1 MPHLPIDAV
10 LPDITAHLKRGR
22 NLVVQAAPGAGKT
35 TRIPRAL
42 LEADAAAGR
51 IVVLEPRR
59 LAARMAARRIAEEM
73 GETVGRTVGYQ
84 VRFDDCTGPQTRI
97 RFVTEGVLTRQMLA
111 DPQVRDVGAVIL
123 DEFHE
128 RHLASDVALALLR
141 RLQRTARPDLKLL
154 VMSATLDAAPVAAFL
169 DDAPIVVS
177 EGREHPVHVEHL
189 PYHPTDPLE
198 RLVAT
203 AVRTALGTQRT
214 GDVLVFLPGAAEIG
228 KCRDACQSVIRA
240 EGAMSFAL
248 HGSLSP
254 AEQDAAVRPAPRRKV
269 IFATNVA
276 ESSVTIDGVTAVID
290 SGLAR
295 VAGYSPWSGLPRLDV
310 RRISRASAIQRAGRA
325 GRTQPGICLRLYS
338 KPDFEMRPAFETPE
352 IQRSDLTETVLEALA
367 LGATDLA
374 ALDWLEAPP
383 RPALD
388 AAHALLRRLGGLD
401 AHDAL
406 TEIGRAMLKF
416 PLHPRL
422 ARLVVEAARRGF
434 GAAGCTVAAL
444 LGERDL
450 RLAARGLD
458 GARLGAATAH
468 ADCDAL
474 AALDAFRE
482 AERAK
487 FDPHRLRDIGVEP
500 GAAAAVEN
508 VRRQLLGILNR
519 TGIGAAQRRE
529 PEDVALRKSVLAAYP
544 DRVARC
550 RAATHRADRVEVL
563 LPGGGMANLA
573 PTSVVVNSDLI
584 VAIDV
589 ERREGGRGTV
599 RAASAIDADWLLE
612 MFFDDIQETDETG
625 WSARTERVERTRR
638 LTYGD
643 IVLEERRTPENDPQ
657 RAADALAAAV
667 RAAGRETFID
677 GDAAR
682 RFLARTQ
689 LVAECCPEAD
699 IPALTEADVDFA
711 LEKLCIGCAGFADL
725 RAAVR
730 NGGFLE
736 ALASQL
742 TATQRR
748 RLDQL
753 APEYVTLPSR
763 RRARIEYET
772 GKPPWLASR
781 LQDFFGLSDGPRV
794 ADGRRAVTLHLLA
807 PNQRPVQVTTD
818 LKGFW
823 ERAYRE
829 LRPQLSRR
837 YPRHAW
843 PENPKA
849 LMRAEEA

>member
-584 VAIDV
+584 VAI
-589 ERREGGRGTV
+589 
-599 RAASAIDADWLLE
+599 A
-612 MFFDDIQETDETG
+612 
-625 WSARTERVERTRR
+625 RR

>member
-42 LEADAAAGR
+42 LEANVGGGG

-59 LAARMAARRIAEEM
+59 LAARMAARRVAEEI
-73 GETVGRTVGYQ
+73 GERVGETVGYQ
-84 VRFDDCTGPQTRI
+84 VRFDDCTGPRTRL
-97 RFVTEGVLTRQMLA
+97 RFVTEGVLARQLLA
-111 DPQVRDVGAVIL
+111 DPQMRDAGAVVL

-169 DDAPIVVS
+169 DDAPIVIS
-177 EGREHPVHVEHL
+177 EGREHPVAVEHL

-203 AVRTALGTQRT
+203 AVRTALGAQRT
-214 GDVLVFLPGAAEIG
+214 GDVLVFLPGAAEIR

-240 EGAMSFAL
+240 EGATPFVL
-248 HGSLSP
+248 HGNLSP
-254 AEQDAAVRPAPRRKV
+254 AEQDAAVRPAARRKV

-338 KPDFEMRPAFETPE
+338 KPDFEARPAFETPE
-352 IQRSDLTETVLEALA
+352 IQRSDLAETVLETLA
-367 LGATDLA
+367 LGATNLEA
-374 ALDWLEAPP
+374 FAWLEPPP
-383 RPALD
+383 RPAL
-388 AAHALLRRLGGLD
+388 AAAQSLLRRLGALD
-401 AHDAL
+401 ACDAL
-406 TEIGRAMLKF
+406 TEIGRAMLEF

-422 ARLVVEAARRGF
+422 ARLVVEAARRGV
-434 GAAGCTVAAL
+434 GADGCTVAAL

-450 RLAARGLD
+450 RLSARGLD
-458 GARLGAATAH
+458 GGGPSGAPAAH

-487 FDPHRLRDIGVEP
+487 FNPHRLRDIGVEP

-550 RAATHRADRVEVL
+550 RAAANRADRVEVL

-612 MFFDDIQETDETG
+612 MFFDDIQETDETN
-625 WSARTERVERTRR
+625 WNARAERVERIRR

-643 IVLEERRTPENDPQ
+643 VVLEERRAPESDPH
-657 RAADALAAAV
+657 RAAETLAAAV
-667 RAAGRETFID
+667 RAAGVETFID
-677 GDAAR
+677 GDAGR

-689 LVAECCPEAD
+689 FVAERCPEAE
-699 IPALTEADVDFA
+699 IPALTDADADSA
-711 LEKLCIGCAGFADL
+711 LEKLSVGCSGFADL
-725 RAAVR
+725 RAAAR

-736 ALASQL
+736 ALASAL
-742 TATQRR
+742 TPTQRR

-763 RRARIEYET
+763 RRARIEYEA

-781 LQDFFGLSDGPRV
+781 LQDFFGWSDGPRV
-794 ADGRRAVTLHLLA
+794 ADGRCAVTLHLLA

-837 YPRHAW
+837 YPKHAW
-843 PENPKA
+843 PENPHSVR
-849 LMRAEEA
+849 RAE